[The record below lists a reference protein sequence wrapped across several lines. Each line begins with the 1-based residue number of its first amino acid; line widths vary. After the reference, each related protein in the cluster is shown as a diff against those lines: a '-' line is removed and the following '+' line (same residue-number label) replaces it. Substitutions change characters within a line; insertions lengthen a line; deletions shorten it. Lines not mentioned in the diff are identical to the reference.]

1 MTEAAYGRLRRRL
14 RRLGDRDGA
23 AEGAPARDGSARGE
37 GERSIPTNL
46 GPAFDRRVADALAR
60 QQPAGQDADYDLVR
74 DHLDVAHYLLQAPG
88 VLDNPDIDPV
98 RHFLRLGPGAKLTPD
113 PNFST
118 DSYLKRHP
126 ERRDADVHPYVAWL
140 REGRAAG
147 EIAEPVM
154 GVEKLAQVLGTTTE
168 EVVEHLDER
177 RTDVVRRLHHGKL
190 GEMFAKAAEVEPL
203 VGELWPEVS
212 RPRMMPIPWLVV
224 ADQLG
229 ALHSSQQAI
238 DFERAR
244 LVLVVEEIHHP
255 LVLRL
260 LEAITA
266 EIAPRDVVV
275 VTTGAE
281 PGGDAPHDVRRVDF
295 AETARGLGPLMTQ
308 QVLVELLRSLCADA
322 IVGVE
327 SRLFLDALTPYGLAL
342 HASERIFLGF
352 GALRRGP
359 LGYDLGTSARYFY
372 RHAELVDG
380 VIVDSEQ
387 TEDRLIEDYGLPKAI
402 AQKIRAVVDDE
413 TLADVARELL
423 WEVPDD
429 SGSNDA

>member
-14 RRLGDRDGA
+14 RRLGDRASAPEADSGPDRA
-23 AEGAPARDGSARGE
+23 AERP
-37 GERSIPTNL
+37 IPTNL
-46 GPAFDRRVADALAR
+46 GPAFDQRVADAVAR

-74 DHLDVAHYLLQAPG
+74 DHFDIAHYLLQSPG

-98 RHFLRLGPGAKLTPD
+98 RHFLRLGAAAKLTPS

-126 ERRDADVHPYVAWL
+126 ERRESDVNPYVAWL
-140 REGRAAG
+140 REGAAEG
-147 EIAEPVM
+147 EIAEPVR
-154 GVEKLAQVLGTTTE
+154 GVKKLAAVLDLPME
-168 EVVEHLDER
+168 EVAAHLGER
-177 RTDVVRRLHHGKL
+177 RTDVVRRLMHGKL

-229 ALHSSQQAI
+229 ALHASQQALG
-238 DFERAR
+238 FQRAR
-244 LVLVVEEIHHP
+244 MVLVVDDVDQP
-255 LVLRL
+255 LVRRL
-260 LEAITA
+260 LAGLCVEVAA
-266 EIAPRDVVV
+266 HDVVV

-281 PGGDAPHDVRRVDF
+281 HGGALPEALHDVRRVDF

-327 SRLFLDALTPYGLAL
+327 SALFLDALTPYGLAL
-342 HASERIFLGF
+342 KASERIFLGF

-359 LGYDLGTSARYFY
+359 LGHEIGTSTRYFY

-380 VIVDSEQ
+380 IIVDGPR
-387 TEDRLIEDYGLPKAI
+387 TEDRLVADYGLPKAL
-402 AQKIRAVVDDE
+402 AGRIRQVADDAA
-413 TLADVARELL
+413 LADVARELL

-429 SGSNDA
+429 ADG